1 MALLSAL
8 CVGLNA
14 LGFTN
19 RSLRAQVSH
28 LIGVPTNSY
37 TLNQASYDLA
47 RLRLNGLIE
56 RREHSNTYDLTPDG
70 QRVAIFYTKVHD
82 RLPRPLIAA
91 DQPPAPPALR
101 LALRTVD
108 EHVHSYTPT
117 PAQKGSLETQDRRQS
132 LDHQGTLGRASQR
145 LDDLADLRPGE
156 PPNDARVEEV
166 AQRHASAR
174 SSRWASASR
183 SNAAATR
190 YSRRDVARRSAS
202 FTFPWLWWYQVP
214 REPRRGSPRRDQS
227 NASSRTEKYTD
238 GMSYIRC
245 FMGGSSTGVPLA
257 AERIW
262 SLGRQVSTDLDEVT
276 PRLPVLYT

>member
-28 LIGVPTNSY
+28 LLGVPTNSY

-108 EHVHSYTPT
+108 EHVHSYIAHARLERQPGNSRPT
-117 PAQKGSLETQDRRQS
+117 SE
-132 LDHQGTLGRASQR
+132 
-145 LDDLADLRPGE
+145 
-156 PPNDARVEEV
+156 
-166 AQRHASAR
+166 
-174 SSRWASASR
+174 
-183 SNAAATR
+183 
-190 YSRRDVARRSAS
+190 
-202 FTFPWLWWYQVP
+202 F
-214 REPRRGSPRRDQS
+214 GSPR
-227 NASSRTEKYTD
+227 NARTSK
-238 GMSYIRC
+238 
-245 FMGGSSTGVPLA
+245 PA
-257 AERIW
+257 ARRPRGPAP
-262 SLGRQVSTDLDEVT
+262 GRAA
-276 PRLPVLYT
+276 